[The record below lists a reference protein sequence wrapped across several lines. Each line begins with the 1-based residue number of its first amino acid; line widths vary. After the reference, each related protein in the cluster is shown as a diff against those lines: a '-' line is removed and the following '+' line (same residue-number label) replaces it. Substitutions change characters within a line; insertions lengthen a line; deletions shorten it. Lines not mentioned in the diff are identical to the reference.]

1 MNLIESLTQEEIDYI
16 FKYVQA
22 KRQRERRAAAG
33 DEGRL
38 KRNAQARE
46 YYRRNKLKA

>member
-22 KRQRERRAAAG
+22 KRQRERRAAQG
-33 DEGRL
+33 EEGRR
-38 KRNAQARE
+38 KRREYARE
-46 YYRRNKLKA
+46 WRRRKKQ